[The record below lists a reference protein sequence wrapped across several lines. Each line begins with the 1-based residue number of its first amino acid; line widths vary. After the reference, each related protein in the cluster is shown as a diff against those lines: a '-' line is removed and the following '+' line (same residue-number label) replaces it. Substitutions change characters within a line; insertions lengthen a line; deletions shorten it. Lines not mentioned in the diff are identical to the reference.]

1 MAAARLAPPTRPT
14 PRGPTAL
21 ALASAGLALA
31 GVAVWGLCACVPVL
45 GLIAFWPV
53 PVDRGA
59 ATYLNRWLRQLHR
72 WGVPPWFDYGVVEFS
87 SNVVLFAP
95 LGALVAIILGRRLWW
110 GGAVAGFMLSTV
122 IELGQM
128 AFLPARFPSAADV
141 AANTI
146 GAMAGALAARLF
158 MARREAVRSRR
169 PPRTL

>member
-1 MAAARLAPPTRPT
+1 LL
-14 PRGPTAL
+14 PRR
-21 ALASAGLALA
+21 
-31 GVAVWGLCACVPVL
+31 VAIWGLCACVPVL

-59 ATYLNRWLRQLHR
+59 ATYLMRWLRQLHS

-87 SNVVLFAP
+87 SNVILFVP
-95 LGALVAIILGRRLWW
+95 LGALVAIILGLRLWW
-110 GGAVAGFMLSTV
+110 GGAVAGFILSVV

-128 AFLPARFPSAADV
+128 AFLPARFPSVADV

-146 GAMAGALAARLF
+146 GALAGALAARLF